1 MKSTNNFGKLQEYS
15 KYAILCNIVN
25 WIVETLSKTVDEELD
40 ALPVNMRARFVRI
53 CELIAAVGLERM
65 GIPHIRHLTG
75 PLWEMRLNGKD
86 GTSRALYVVVKNKRI
101 VVVRIFIKKTQKT
114 PRQEINLALQRAKE
128 ILP

>member
-1 MKSTNNFGKLQEYS
+1 MSE
-15 KYAILCNIVN
+15 
-25 WIVETLSKTVDEELD
+25 TVDKELN
-40 ALPVNMRARFVRI
+40 ALPVDMRARFIRI

-65 GIPHIRHLTG
+65 GIPYTRHLTG

-86 GTSRALYVVVKNKRI
+86 GIARALYVTVRNKQV

-128 ILP
+128 IRP

>member
-1 MKSTNNFGKLQEYS
+1 M
-15 KYAILCNIVN
+15 N

-114 PRQEINLALQRAKE
+114 PRQDINLALQRAKE